1 MTLIDS
7 GTFGS
12 NDGPFLHALV
22 ITIDLEGNVKSLS
35 NFKHLSTSSDNS
47 IKPNFHQLKNEFL
60 YLNLTQSEMVGLLI
74 KVKMVTI
81 YQSLNIHLFYY
92 LLLQT

>member
-1 MTLIDS
+1 MIDS
-7 GTFGS
+7 GTIGS
-12 NDGPFLHALV
+12 NDGPFLHALG
-22 ITIDLEGNVKSLS
+22 ITIYLEENVKKSLS

-47 IKPNFHQLKNEFL
+47 IKSNFSSLEWIL
-60 YLNLTQSEMVGLLI
+60 YLNLTQYVKNGLVT
-74 KVKMVTI
+74 KVKKVTI